1 VLIGEDLDQAA
12 LQRAFDAALGV
23 SNAQVP
29 GVAAQQ
35 A

>member
-12 LQRAFDAALGV
+12 LQQAFDAALSAV
-23 SNAQVP
+23 ASAQP
-29 GVAAQQ
+29 QQ